1 MTTSSPLDATLA
13 WLDLAKRGW
22 GLVVVPP
29 HQQREMAE
37 ALAARVPG
45 RSLFALDAAL
55 VDSEDGGLLDGAI
68 ANGGGFLYVDPDA
81 GIDAEVATWRALN
94 GRRDWLSDSAVW
106 VIVLSSRQLV
116 RLGTHAGDL
125 ASVARHSETVPFI
138 PRELSDDEMA
148 AARAELHT
156 HYLRRFGRLDLRGFI
171 RSEREDV
178 SFPVEEIYQPL
189 RGVVEPLYAILPSE
203 ITASGTPGGQAL
215 PVVEL
220 LTARRREDRRVPSL
234 ASATPSPTL
243 LVGGPGSGKSFFLRH
258 CALAASEGDQ
268 FAGQE
273 RPLPVYV
280 PLAAT
285 RAAAPLAALEDRAFD
300 DLLEA
305 GLRVAHAF
313 AREAEA
319 GRVLFLLDGLD
330 EVGDARVHVARQVAA
345 LAERYPRCTVVT
357 TSRPTGLSAVLEA
370 SDLSCVQID
379 LAPLDDDALTALLGS
394 WCELYEIERA
404 GTDLAARGRA
414 EGEQLARDVIA
425 SNSIGELA
433 RTPLLATIV
442 AIVHRAGVRLP
453 EHRVELYEHMT
464 RVLVERWNQLRSQQ
478 VDAPPPVRVADAIRL
493 LGPVAHQLVARG
505 IDAAVDEDALRAL
518 LAKQLA
524 LGTVRSLRSVDEA
537 ITTFRDSLGLLVE
550 VGPGLFGF
558 LHKTLGEF
566 LAAHELARTDEL
578 ERLIETGDAFAPR
591 WREMNLLALGL
602 IGSVQVN
609 DLRLARCIAAMVESA
624 RGRRATRDENVPAL
638 LGGVLIDDPELTPS
652 LAQQLIDELVPAW
665 WFDSLLE
672 SNALLEQ
679 ALHARHRWSPPLRT
693 ALDKNYA
700 NGIRIPITS
709 LDDALRVGAAY
720 FSLAAPSPIPSGR
733 LLCEFATRWATTSWP
748 VNVGQLV
755 GFYGVSVVAEEI
767 SVPDH
772 FDEATLLAR
781 LAIAGGCQ
789 VLVLSSDAGN
799 GNLRFQL
806 VKPRRFRISHS
817 TAPNES
823 PIFNL
828 MPLPPKERAAALPAI
843 LDLWRE
849 IAAEDPDGPA
859 PPASVEEAYAIYGP
873 RPRDP

>member
-29 HQQREMAE
+29 HQQREIAE

-94 GRRDWLSDSAVW
+94 GRRDWLSERAVW
-106 VIVLSSRQLV
+106 VIVLSLRQFV
-116 RLGTHAGDL
+116 RLGIHAGDL
-125 ASVARHSETVPFI
+125 ASVARRCETVPFV
-138 PRELSDDEMA
+138 PRVLTDDELA
-148 AARAELHT
+148 AARAELHA
-156 HYLRRFGRLDLRGFI
+156 HYRQRFGRLDLRGFI

-178 SFPVEEIYQPL
+178 SFPVEAIYQPL

-234 ASATPSPTL
+234 ASAPPSPTL

-258 CALAASEGDQ
+258 CALAASQGDQ

-280 PLAAT
+280 SLAAT
-285 RAAAPLAALEDRAFD
+285 RAAAPLSALEDHAFD
-300 DLLEA
+300 DLLET
-305 GLRVAHAF
+305 GLWVAHAF

-330 EVGDARVHVARQVAA
+330 EVSNAGVHVARQVAA
-345 LAERYPRCTVVT
+345 LAARYPRCTVVA

-379 LAPLDDDALTALLGS
+379 LAPLDNDALTALLGS

-414 EGEQLARDVIA
+414 EGEQLARQVIA
-425 SNSIGELA
+425 STSIGELA
-433 RTPLLATIV
+433 RTPLLATII

-493 LGPVAHQLVARG
+493 LGPVAHQLVGRG
-505 IDAAVDEDALRAL
+505 IDAAVDEETLRSL

-524 LGTVRSLRSVDEA
+524 LGAVRSLRSVDEA

-566 LAAHELARTDEL
+566 LAAHELVRTDEL
-578 ERLIETGDAFAPR
+578 EKLLASGEAFAPR
-591 WREMNLLALGL
+591 WREVILLGL
-602 IGSVQVN
+602 GLVGSVQVN
-609 DLRLARCIAAMVESA
+609 DLRLDRCITAMVVGA
-624 RGRRATRDENVPAL
+624 QGRRAKRDENVPAL

-665 WFDSLLE
+665 WFDSLPPDIRTYWHALGDRQRWRSALSGRVRDAYRLGFTMPVRDASDAAAMFAAYDATLHTQTPRWLCEWATRGAVLPWDLPDSHWYLLHVVTSASIHEDGTIFVPNSDLAMLTAASLAVLGALQVYKFDNSGHTFHSVQATAVVTVSGPLHEE
-672 SNALLEQ
+672 SNCFFGME
-679 ALHARHRWSPPLRT
+679 
-693 ALDKNYA
+693 
-700 NGIRIPITS
+700 
-709 LDDALRVGAAY
+709 
-720 FSLAAPSPIPSGR
+720 
-733 LLCEFATRWATTSWP
+733 
-748 VNVGQLV
+748 
-755 GFYGVSVVAEEI
+755 
-767 SVPDH
+767 
-772 FDEATLLAR
+772 
-781 LAIAGGCQ
+781 
-789 VLVLSSDAGN
+789 
-799 GNLRFQL
+799 
-806 VKPRRFRISHS
+806 
-817 TAPNES
+817 TAPHS
-823 PIFNL
+823 
-828 MPLPPKERAAALPAI
+828 ERAAALPAI

-849 IAAEDPDGPA
+849 VAAVDPDGPA

>member
-1 MTTSSPLDATLA
+1 M
-13 WLDLAKRGW
+13 
-22 GLVVVPP
+22 
-29 HQQREMAE
+29 
-37 ALAARVPG
+37 
-45 RSLFALDAAL
+45 
-55 VDSEDGGLLDGAI
+55 
-68 ANGGGFLYVDPDA
+68 
-81 GIDAEVATWRALN
+81 
-94 GRRDWLSDSAVW
+94 W

-178 SFPVEEIYQPL
+178 SFPVEAIYQPL

-234 ASATPSPTL
+234 ASAPPSPTL

-330 EVGDARVHVARQVAA
+330 EVGDARVHVARQVEA
-345 LAERYPRCTVVT
+345 LAVRYPRCTVVA

-379 LAPLDDDALTALLGS
+379 LAPLDDEALTALLRS

-404 GTDLAARGRA
+404 GAGMAARGRA

-425 SNSIGELA
+425 SASIGELA
-433 RTPLLATIV
+433 RTPLLATII

-505 IDAAVDEDALRAL
+505 LDAAVDEETLRSL

-524 LGTVRSLRSVDEA
+524 LGAVRSLRSVDEA

-558 LHKTLGEF
+558 LHKTLAEF

-578 ERLIETGDAFAPR
+578 EKLLACGEAFAPR
-591 WREMNLLALGL
+591 WREVILLGL
-602 IGSVQVN
+602 GLVGSVQVN
-609 DLRLARCIAAMVESA
+609 DLRLARCITAMVEGA
-624 RGRRATRDENVPAL
+624 QERRATRDENVPAL

-665 WFDSLLE
+665 WFDALPGTTTTERVLKSRSRWASSLRQSLRAAYAAGLRIAISTLEEANRLQSAYFAFASPDTIPPPRWLLE
-672 SNALLEQ
+672 A
-679 ALHARHRWSPPLRT
+679 
-693 ALDKNYA
+693 
-700 NGIRIPITS
+700 
-709 LDDALRVGAAY
+709 
-720 FSLAAPSPIPSGR
+720 
-733 LLCEFATRWATTSWP
+733 ATREAVLPWKFPYRRFLSFGGLRLDETDHIVVPSES
-748 VNVGQLV
+748 NVA
-755 GFYGVSVVAEEI
+755 Y
-767 SVPDH
+767 
-772 FDEATLLAR
+772 LLAR
-781 LAIAGGCQ
+781 LAVAGGCNI
-789 VLVLSSDAGN
+789 VEPEDELH
-799 GNLRFQL
+799 R
-806 VKPRRFRISHS
+806 VKPVGIRRGAAGDHPFIFFDMRP
-817 TAPNES
+817 APQN
-823 PIFNL
+823 
-828 MPLPPKERAAALPAI
+828 ERAATIPAI

-849 IAAEDPDGPA
+849 VALEDPDGPA